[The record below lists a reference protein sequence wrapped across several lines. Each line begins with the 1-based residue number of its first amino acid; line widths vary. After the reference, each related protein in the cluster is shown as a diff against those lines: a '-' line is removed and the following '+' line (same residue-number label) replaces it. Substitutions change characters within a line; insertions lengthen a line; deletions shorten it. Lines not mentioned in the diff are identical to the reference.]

1 MKYDQLI
8 LDYLA
13 LESTRQNEGLE
24 LIASENYASSKV
36 RELQGSILTNKYAEG
51 FPGNR
56 YYGGCEHVDKIE
68 SLAIELLTQVY
79 GCRFANVQPHSGSSA
94 NAITYAAL
102 LQPGDTILSLSLDEG
117 GHLTHGSKVNFSGK
131 LYRFVHYHLGAD
143 GRIDYEG
150 LQKLAHQEKPKL
162 IVAGFS
168 SYPFITD
175 FARIGMIAK
184 EVQSLFMVD
193 MAHISGLIAAH
204 VHPSPFPYADVVT
217 STTHKTIRGPRGG
230 MILTNDETIIKKINS
245 ATFPGSQ
252 GGPLMHVIA
261 AKAQAFAEALE
272 PGFKTYAQQII
283 KNTQACNDEFAR
295 LGAFVSGT
303 ETHLFM
309 VDTKKTFGLT
319 GAESSKR
326 LDEVLITLNKNML
339 PKDQEKPQVT
349 SGVRIGLAAVTTR
362 GANEKD
368 AKTIAQLIFH
378 YLKGSASKETTILG
392 VKNLTKRLKNIKDI

>member
-1 MKYDQLI
+1 MKYDQLL

-68 SLAIELLTQVY
+68 SLAIDLLTQVY

-339 PKDQEKPQVT
+339 PNDQEKPQVT